1 MGRPCRESVRAVLSV
16 LFLSYLCSHYTE
28 YLFMPTRKAIWKSMN
43 TYPICDTPLYNL
55 AQQSVSLRYRNRAE
69 ITVLMREQNSYPYF
83 YRVGAKG
90 I

>member
-1 MGRPCRESVRAVLSV
+1 MRRPCRESVRAVLSV
-16 LFLSYLCSHYTE
+16 LFLGYLCSHYTE
-28 YLFMPTRKAIWKSMN
+28 YLFMLTRKAIWKSMN

-55 AQQSVSLRYRNRAE
+55 AQQSASFRYRNRAE